1 MKILPEFDVIPYV
14 CLSIKYLIVN
24 KQQVQFQLKLFF
36 SLYLLIVNETT
47 KSSASNIHWNLHLTG
62 KSNHV

>member
-24 KQQVQFQLKLFF
+24 KQQVQF
-36 SLYLLIVNETT
+36 
-47 KSSASNIHWNLHLTG
+47 
-62 KSNHV
+62 